1 MSYAP
6 HGEACRCLRLSA
18 TVLFALVLAACYRYE
33 PSAAVQPS
41 TGDDVRLTLS
51 TGATDRLAPVL
62 GPRTTSLTGHIV
74 ADEGGAYVLGVDRTF
89 KDDGV
94 AVVWGGDRVT
104 IPRTGIAKV
113 ELRVLDRNRTL
124 LTTGGIIVS
133 AIVSAFVLSKYRS
146 GAGSNEGITP
156 PPPP

>member
-1 MSYAP
+1 V
-6 HGEACRCLRLSA
+6 G
-18 TVLFALVLAACYRYE
+18 
-33 PSAAVQPS
+33 VQPA

-51 TGATDRLAPVL
+51 PSATERLTPVL
-62 GPRTTSLTGHIV
+62 GPRTASLTGHIV
-74 ADEGGAYVLGVDRTF
+74 AHDGSAFVLGVDRTF
-89 KDDGV
+89 KDDGA

-104 IPRTGIAKV
+104 IPRSGVIHV
-113 ELRVLDRNRTL
+113 EQRVLDRNRTL

-133 AIVSAFVLSKYRS
+133 AIVSGFVLSKYRS